1 MRGRVRFCMA
11 AVFSLG
17 AVLLVVRA
25 CDEPADPTYTARDPA
40 LRSRPLYF
48 YPAAGP
54 EPARAF
60 VFFFGND
67 VGFWAP
73 HRRLAIHLAE
83 QGFDVVGFDL
93 KPLVTS
99 LFDFDA
105 GRDSTFAAE
114 VGRLVAASRHEL
126 RADARPV
133 VLAGHSLGAEVAVW
147 SAVHVP
153 IPDLIGVLAL
163 SPGSR
168 SHLGVSLS
176 DLVNGPEPTGA
187 GSFSV
192 AREVSQLPPAV
203 RLAVVR
209 GENDDYQSADAA
221 ILAAGGPR
229 SQRYVV
235 RFAGHSLK
243 RIIVARPA
251 VRQALAWILAP
262 RTVSTPP

>member
-1 MRGRVRFCMA
+1 M
-11 AVFSLG
+11 
-17 AVLLVVRA
+17 LLVVRA

-40 LRSRPLYF
+40 LRSRVLYF
-48 YPAAGP
+48 YPAVAGR
-54 EPARAF
+54 EPANAF

-73 HRRLAIHLAE
+73 HRRLAVNLAE

-99 LFDFDA
+99 LSDSDA

-114 VGRLVAASRHEL
+114 VGRVVAASRREL

-133 VLAGHSLGAEVAVW
+133 VLAGHSLGAEVAIW

-192 AREVSQLPPAV
+192 AREVSRLAPAV

-209 GENDDYQSADAA
+209 GENDDYQSADPA
-221 ILAAGGPR
+221 ILAAGGTR
-229 SQRYVV
+229 ARRYVV

-243 RIIVARPA
+243 RIIVAMPA
-251 VRQALAWILAP
+251 IRRALGWILEP
-262 RTVSTPP
+262 GTVSAPP